1 MTIFAW
7 LFISAA
13 MLFCK
18 KLACTGPQIF
28 TLGLIDLGLAITLC
42 TGVVLQSQYIPSR
55 SSGCKKAEVWQVIGK
70 EESFFTVMGG
80 DTSSAYHEC
89 TWFVSAW
96 SQAVVSL

>member
-13 MLFCK
+13 MLFFK
-18 KLACTGPQIF
+18 RLAWTGPQIF
-28 TLGLIDLGLAITLC
+28 AFGLIDLGLAITLC
-42 TGVVLQSQYIPSR
+42 TGVVLQSNYLPSK
-55 SSGCKKAEVWQVIGK
+55 SSGCKKAETWQVKGK

-80 DTSSAYHEC
+80 DTLSAHREC
-89 TWFVSAW
+89 TRFVSAW